1 MSSPFSSINIVKWSS
16 QGMLRLT
23 QEAMNELFQP
33 TINNIIKHIGGEKQA
48 RVRRAVSPIKEGILT
63 WSFFSR

>member
-1 MSSPFSSINIVKWSS
+1 MNIVRWSS

-33 TINNIIKHIGGEKQA
+33 TIINIVKHIGEKRHVQTTGLGTLT
-48 RVRRAVSPIKEGILT
+48 RILT
-63 WSFFSR
+63 VYTQQALQKK

>member
-1 MSSPFSSINIVKWSS
+1 MSSPRFSINIVKWSS

-33 TINNIIKHIGGEKQA
+33 TVSNIIKHIGRKKTNRPG
-48 RVRRAVSPIKEGILT
+48 LT
-63 WSFFSR
+63 DGSTK

>member
-1 MSSPFSSINIVKWSS
+1 MNIVKWSS

-33 TINNIIKHIGGEKQA
+33 TISKIVKHIGEKDT
-48 RVRRAVSPIKEGILT
+48 KKKWMDNME
-63 WSFFSR
+63 

>member
-1 MSSPFSSINIVKWSS
+1 MNIVKWSS

-33 TINNIIKHIGGEKQA
+33 TIVNIVKHIGEKHRKTRLVQLNLQ
-48 RVRRAVSPIKEGILT
+48 RLVLC
-63 WSFFSR
+63 